1 LAVRIHR
8 DPAFPYSQKE
18 ELSIS
23 DILTESGQRALMS
36 ETKKIDLTS
45 LYSVLVREIENDQV
59 QEIDRAFY
67 TSLSE
72 YLGKLKSEG
81 YDGIENKIKNRLI
94 ELITQITSL
103 LLKTRIEKSQN
114 EMDFTNLLDEEKYIL
129 ESQQDLLERREM
141 ILSATLNGRTKLL
154 ESVSKKHKVKP
165 ITVRFLRDF
174 DQFVGADF
182 TKYGP
187 FKAEDVATIPNENAQ
202 ALISKNITVKL
213 NLQE

>member
-1 LAVRIHR
+1 
-8 DPAFPYSQKE
+8 
-18 ELSIS
+18 
-23 DILTESGQRALMS
+23 MS

>member
-1 LAVRIHR
+1 
-8 DPAFPYSQKE
+8 
-18 ELSIS
+18 
-23 DILTESGQRALMS
+23 MS
-36 ETKKIDLTS
+36 ETKKIDLNS
-45 LYSVLVREIENDQV
+45 LYSVLVREIENEQV

-103 LLKTRIEKSQN
+103 LLKTRIEKSQTD
-114 EMDFTNLLDEEKYIL
+114 MDFTNLLDEEKYIL
-129 ESQQDLLERREM
+129 ESQQELLERKEM

-165 ITVRFLRDF
+165 ITVRFLKDF

>member
-1 LAVRIHR
+1 
-8 DPAFPYSQKE
+8 
-18 ELSIS
+18 
-23 DILTESGQRALMS
+23 MS
-36 ETKKIDLTS
+36 ETKKIDLNS
-45 LYSVLVREIENDQV
+45 LYAVLVREIENDQV

-103 LLKTRIEKSQN
+103 LLKTRIEKSQSD
-114 EMDFTNLLDEEKYIL
+114 MDFTNLLDEEKYIL
-129 ESQQDLLERREM
+129 ESQQDLLERKEM

>member
-1 LAVRIHR
+1 
-8 DPAFPYSQKE
+8 
-18 ELSIS
+18 
-23 DILTESGQRALMS
+23 MS

-59 QEIDRAFY
+59 QEIDRTFY

>member
-1 LAVRIHR
+1 
-8 DPAFPYSQKE
+8 
-18 ELSIS
+18 
-23 DILTESGQRALMS
+23 MS

-154 ESVSKKHKVKP
+154 ESVSKKHKIKP